1 MAVSHDVLVTALQE
15 LLPGYMETFTLFH
28 PAFDAI
34 VTKGNK
40 RHAKNPFIEFT
51 LVPEG
56 PGTLNSIT
64 QGDEFLNGGRR
75 QSAVKGSAYAATM
88 IYVWDVPGEDLRMAN
103 GPADVAQLIKKYP
116 ERALTDFQERIARQ
130 LVMGDSAG
138 AEQFFTMN
146 GDATYNP
153 KAQGAQSGMF
163 EFAASTAQTSTRFG
177 VVSNAIQG
185 WHTQYAHI
193 TSMGGNGF
201 KQLRKAY
208 WDASQQG
215 STAEGD
221 VDLMFA
227 DRDSYDNVIDELT
240 DYIQFIKRD
249 ADVKAGDPAPAR
261 MRTGI
266 RFQNATLYPEPQ
278 MDRTAF
284 TTAAAQEGVIY
295 GLKSDS
301 LHLLTQ
307 GSDSS
312 KETKGDFD
320 HRVVG
325 RLPHQELYR
334 EEYVTSMAFYSDD
347 LRCNFAVTGAANP

>member
-15 LLPGYMETFTLFH
+15 LLPGYQESFTLFH

-34 VTKGNK
+34 VDRGNK
-40 RHAKNPFIEFT
+40 THLSNPFKEFT
-51 LVPEG
+51 VVPEG
-56 PGTLNSIT
+56 PGTLNDVTNPDI
-64 QGDEFLNGGRR
+64 FINGGRR

-88 IYVWDVPGEDLRMAN
+88 IYAYDVPGEDLRMAN

-116 ERALTDFQERIARQ
+116 ERALMDFQERLARQ

-138 AEQFFTMN
+138 ATQFFTMN

-153 KAQGAQSGMF
+153 KGQGAQSGMF
-163 EFAASTAQTSTRFG
+163 EFAAPTAQISTRFG
-177 VVSNAIQG
+177 IVSNSIEG
-185 WHTQYAHI
+185 WHTQYSHI
-193 TSMGGNGF
+193 TSMAGNGF

-215 STAEGD
+215 SSAEGD
-221 VDLMFA
+221 VDLLFA

-240 DYIQFIKRD
+240 DYVQFIKRD
-249 ADVKAGDPAPAR
+249 ADVKKGDPAPAR
-261 MRTGI
+261 MRTGV

-284 TTAAAQEGVIY
+284 STTAATEGVIY

-301 LHLLTQ
+301 LNLFTQ

-312 KETKGDFD
+312 KETKGDFE

-325 RLPHQELYR
+325 RLPFQELFR
-334 EEYVTSMAFYSDD
+334 EEYVVSMGFYSDD
-347 LRCNFAVTGAANP
+347 LRCNFATTGAANP